1 LPPVFRLYHRT
12 MAGRPV
18 RVAWALEEAGA
29 PFELTTLSMDET
41 KLPEHRERHP
51 LGRVPVLEGTDGVL
65 FESAAVCLHV
75 ADSLPD
81 AALIGAPGSR
91 ERALAYQWVLYA
103 VTEMEPQFLPLLPN
117 RTTAPEVAAE
127 AKAQLRERLEALE
140 VAVEGRSFLVG
151 DAFTVADVVVGSLAA
166 DIVSLGHAE
175 GFPAIAAYVKG
186 LQARPARARAVAVAG
201 LPNAA

>member
-1 LPPVFRLYHRT
+1 

-18 RVAWALEEAGA
+18 RAAWILEEAGV
-29 PFELTTLSMDET
+29 PFELVSLSMEET
-41 KLPEHRERHP
+41 KEPQHRERHP
-51 LGRVPVLEGTDGVL
+51 LGRVPVLEDTGGLL

-75 ADSLPD
+75 ADSAPD
-81 AALIGAPGSR
+81 AGLIGPPGSR

-103 VTEMEPQFLPLLPN
+103 MTELEPHFVQLLPT
-117 RTTAPEVAAE
+117 RTTAPDVAE
-127 AKAQLRERLEALE
+127 AAAAQLRERLEVLE
-140 VAVEGRSFLVG
+140 AAVDGRPFLVG

-166 DIVSLGHAE
+166 DIVGLGHAE

-186 LQARPARARAVAVAG
+186 LQARPARARAVAAAG

>member
-1 LPPVFRLYHRT
+1 MFRLYHRT

-91 ERALAYQWVLYA
+91 ERALAYQWVLYSM
-103 VTEMEPQFLPLLPN
+103 TEMEPQFVQLLPH
-117 RTTAPEVAAE
+117 RDTTPEAAE
-127 AKAQLRERLEALE
+127 AAKAQLRERLEVLE
-140 VAVEGRSFLVG
+140 GELEGRSFLVG
-151 DAFTVADVVVGSLAA
+151 DDFTIADVVVGSLAA
-166 DIVSLGHAE
+166 DIVGLGLAD
-175 GFPAIAAYVKG
+175 GFPAIAAYVQG
-186 LQARPARARAVAVAG
+186 LQARPARARAVAAVG
-201 LPNAA
+201 LPNSA